1 MCRTMVILNL
11 RSYNNDLFF
20 QKHLQSTLSS
30 NAKMPET
37 WKKVFFLVTIHFQQI
52 HIVNE
57 QIEFYYFLFFF
68 MFSCFLLYNT
78 CHFTTANTFCYK
90 GSDGKSVNRDMT

>member
-1 MCRTMVILNL
+1 MVILNL

-20 QKHLQSTLSS
+20 QKHLQSPLSS

-57 QIEFYYFLFFF
+57 QIEFYYF
-68 MFSCFLLYNT
+68 FSCFHAFFYTILVILQQQT
-78 CHFTTANTFCYK
+78 HFAT
-90 GSDGKSVNRDMT
+90 RDQMEKVLIEI